1 MALNITARRTDGV
14 VVVYLSGVIFFGEE
28 SASLRLFAKDLLN
41 KSRQIV
47 FDLRDVTHI
56 DSRGLGTLVALHT
69 SARNT
74 RGDIRLANLG
84 SHLSELLQVT
94 RLVTV
99 FQIFDNVEQAVASFN
114 SAAAA
119 T

>member
-1 MALNITARRTDGV
+1 MALLTTTSTINGIIV
-14 VVVYLSGVIFFGEE
+14 VHCRGAIVLGEE
-28 SASLRLFAKDLLN
+28 LTSLRILVKELLS

-56 DSRGLGTLVALHT
+56 DSSRLGTLVALHT

>member
-1 MALNITARRTDGV
+1 MALLTTISTMNGIIV
-14 VVVYLSGVIFFGEE
+14 VHCRGEIVLGEE
-28 SASLRLFAKDLLN
+28 LTSLRILVKELLS

-114 SAAAA
+114 SAAAV